1 MFVQAEEKKLWNRM
15 RAKVNRLCSYT
26 KTGKLQVSPD
36 VHKMW
41 MQTGAVQNDLVQMM
55 VDANGNRDPQS
66 KSVYAIHFVH
76 CTCMLLW
83 EWETCNKLV
92 HLVLSAEDNFLK
104 SVEVYKESIRFRQHE
119 TQGGFY
125 SETEMKKPV
134 SEGGCGFSAY
144 LGPNA
149 GYRDVGSCFAWSSCC
164 NLKFG

>member
-1 MFVQAEEKKLWNRM
+1 MHEDSQALAYPIFRYDMFCKLQIPNGIALISPWVCSAQPHACMFVQAEEKKLWNRM

-76 CTCMLLW
+76 CTCMLL
-83 EWETCNKLV
+83 LV
-92 HLVLSAEDNFLK
+92 
-104 SVEVYKESIRFRQHE
+104 
-119 TQGGFY
+119 G
-125 SETEMKKPV
+125 
-134 SEGGCGFSAY
+134 
-144 LGPNA
+144 
-149 GYRDVGSCFAWSSCC
+149 VGD
-164 NLKFG
+164 L